1 MNQYDSEK
9 GDDSMVEEGERFK
22 DKTTSKVYIVRNV
35 YRGEVLLEG
44 EDGRG
49 RRFTSLKNLEATC
62 DKLGDKV

>member
-1 MNQYDSEK
+1 MNHLDSEK
-9 GDDSMVEEGERFK
+9 GDNSMVKEGARFK
-22 DKTTSKVYIVRNV
+22 DKKTGKVYIVKNV
-35 YRGEVLLEG
+35 YRGEVLLQG